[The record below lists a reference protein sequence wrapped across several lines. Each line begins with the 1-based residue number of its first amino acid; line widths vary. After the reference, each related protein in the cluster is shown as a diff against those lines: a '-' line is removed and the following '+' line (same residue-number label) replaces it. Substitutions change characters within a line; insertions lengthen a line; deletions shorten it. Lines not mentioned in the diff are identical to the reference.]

1 MGVFRSCSG
10 ACPLVRWGE
19 TLYVCGPIN
28 WNAAWEREDDDEN
41 DDRDKDNA
49 AAQYLLLNQIAY
61 NEALYLSDRIWI
73 DDEGHRTPLVTLG
86 SFPGEGGATQEIDA
100 DSYLN

>member
-1 MGVFRSCSG
+1 MV
-10 ACPLVRWGE
+10 ADI
-19 TLYVCGPIN
+19 Y
-28 WNAAWEREDDDEN
+28 NAYDRGDKS
-41 DDRDKDNA
+41 DDRDEDNA

-73 DDEGHRTPLVTLG
+73 DDEGHRTPLVALG

>member
-1 MGVFRSCSG
+1 MV
-10 ACPLVRWGE
+10 ADI
-19 TLYVCGPIN
+19 Y
-28 WNAAWEREDDDEN
+28 NAYEPNKAPDE
-41 DDRDKDNA
+41 RDKNND

-73 DDEGHRTPLVTLG
+73 DAEGHRTPLVALG
-86 SFPGEGGATQEIDA
+86 SFPGEGAANEEIDA